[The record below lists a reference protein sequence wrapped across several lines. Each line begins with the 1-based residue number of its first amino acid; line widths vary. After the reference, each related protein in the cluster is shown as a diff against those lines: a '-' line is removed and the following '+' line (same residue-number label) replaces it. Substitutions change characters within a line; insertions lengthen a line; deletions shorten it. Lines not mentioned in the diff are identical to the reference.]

1 MDQVRAEMG
10 QVGDEID
17 FNGGKMGQVGVWEG
31 QKGVQEG
38 VTTKMY
44 K

>member
-1 MDQVRAEMG
+1 MGQFRAEMG
-10 QVGDEID
+10 QVGAEMDL
-17 FNGGKMGQVGVWEG
+17 NGGKMGQVRVWEG